1 MMRPRR
7 SPGPWIVIALAVAA
21 VITVPA
27 NAESRQPA
35 RHGARHAS
43 HPYSRE
49 IAEAAARHAVP
60 ERLLRAVIQTESG
73 FNPRAISRRGARGLM
88 QLMPATA
95 GILGVRN
102 SFDPRENIDAGA
114 RHLRAL
120 LGRFRNNLRL
130 TLAAYNAGEQAV
142 LAYGGVPPFPET
154 REYVTQVLRLY
165 GAPVEWREWPADG
178 IYQVVNRDGSIT
190 YTNIPPA
197 SVRPASAH

>member
-7 SPGPWIVIALAVAA
+7 WLGPWIIVALAVAVA
-21 VITVPA
+21 IAAPA

-73 FNPRAISRRGARGLM
+73 FNPRAVSRRGARGLM
-88 QLMPATA
+88 QLMPETA
-95 GILGVRN
+95 GMLGVRN

-165 GAPVEWREWPADG
+165 GTPVEWREWTADG

-190 YTNIPPA
+190 YTNIPPG
-197 SVRPASAH
+197 SIQRASAR